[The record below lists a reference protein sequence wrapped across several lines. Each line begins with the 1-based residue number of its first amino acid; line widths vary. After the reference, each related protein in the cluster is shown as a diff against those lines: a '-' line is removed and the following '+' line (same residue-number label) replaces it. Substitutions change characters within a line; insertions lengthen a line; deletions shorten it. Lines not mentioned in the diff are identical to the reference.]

1 MTARNGWGC
10 VTLLFL
16 PLALGCGGSTPE
28 AQPAGTTPA
37 VTTPAAIPDPVIEG
51 GLWAF
56 QAPGTEC
63 GAGDV
68 CGHFLQL
75 ISPGSDPAVLA
86 EKAAGIAKGKCGGR
100 VISYKDK
107 RNVMGAGVVLSSEQD
122 KRACEAA
129 LGRPEDTD
137 FPRALVWRRV
147 P

>member
-1 MTARNGWGC
+1 MSSRPLGAP
-10 VTLLFL
+10 LLVWL
-16 PLALGCGGSTPE
+16 LTALGCAGGTSD
-28 AQPAGTTPA
+28 AQPPRADPTT
-37 VTTPAAIPDPVIEG
+37 AAAPSEPIVET

-63 GAGDV
+63 LAGDV

-86 EKAAGIAKGKCGGR
+86 ERAAGIARGKCGGR
-100 VISYKDK
+100 VLSYRDK
-107 RNVMGAGVVLSSEQD
+107 RNVMGAGVVLENEQA

-137 FPRALVWRRV
+137 FPRLLVWRRV
-147 P
+147 PS